1 MAPSGRHSLR
11 PWLRTHERLGAEIV
25 KVAPQSTSAPGSVAE
40 WEEWAQMAFP
50 ETGAYVV
57 PGALVP
63 VEIDRERDEGL
74 YVEPNV
80 WMVHSAG

>member
-1 MAPSGRHSLR
+1 MAEDARASRSRNRQGRAAID
-11 PWLRTHERLGAEIV
+11 ER
-25 KVAPQSTSAPGSVAE
+25 PGSVAE

-80 WMVHSAG
+80 WMVHPGG

>member
-1 MAPSGRHSLR
+1 MADDARASQSR
-11 PWLRTHERLGAEIV
+11 IV
-25 KVAPQSTSAPGSVAE
+25 KVAPESTSAPGSVAE

-50 ETGAYVV
+50 EAGAYVV

-80 WMVHSAG
+80 CMVHPGG

>member
-1 MAPSGRHSLR
+1 V
-11 PWLRTHERLGAEIV
+11 RLS
-25 KVAPQSTSAPGSVAE
+25 VAWRKPPTSAPGSVAE

-57 PGALVP
+57 RGALVP
-63 VEIDRERDEGL
+63 VGDRRERDEGL

-80 WMVHSAG
+80 WIVHPGG